1 MKKHVITL
9 LATAALAGAFFTTSN
24 IVNANSTT
32 TASSVQTTTPTNT
45 LEALKAN
52 LDKAKAALTAAKE
65 KEKATK
71 VVDYKAYLDYRD
83 AETNFKSDPTAL
95 NKQKLKDAAKQWD
108 VAHAEAVKAEKAFE
122 KAAINAAK
130 AQEAYDN
137 AILPSTTKKI
147 TATIKSNKLYINGKR
162 ASAKTLTNYLKKGTK
177 INIKGK
183 YNRKT
188 SKFVNAY
195 DAKGRKITR
204 HVDLKKYSKVL
215 GFKLIKDKLYVKL
228 TKNIYVRYSDI
239 F

>member
-1 MKKHVITL
+1 MKKHVIIL

-24 IVNANSTT
+24 IVNADSTT
-32 TASSVQTTTPTNT
+32 TSSVQTTTPTNT

-52 LDKAKAALTAAKE
+52 VDKTKAALTAAKE

-71 VVDYKAYLDYRD
+71 VADYKAYLDYRD
-83 AETNFKSDPTAL
+83 AETNFKTDPTDL

-108 VAHAEAVKAEKAFE
+108 AAHAEAVKAEKAFE
-122 KAAINAAK
+122 KAAVNAAK

-147 TATIKSNKLYINGKR
+147 TATVKSNKLYINGKR

-183 YNRKT
+183 HNRKT

-195 DAKGRKITR
+195 DAKGKKIKR
-204 HVDLKKYSKVL
+204 VNLKKYGKVL
-215 GFKLIKDKLYVKL
+215 SFKLIKDKLYVKL
-228 TKNIYVRYSDI
+228 AKNIYVRYSDM